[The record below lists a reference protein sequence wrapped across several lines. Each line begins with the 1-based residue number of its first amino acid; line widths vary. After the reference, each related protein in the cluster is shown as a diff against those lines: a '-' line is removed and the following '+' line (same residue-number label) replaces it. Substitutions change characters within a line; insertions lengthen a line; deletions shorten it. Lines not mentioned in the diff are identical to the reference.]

1 MSANLLFQSFAGG
14 EITPELLGRLDLGKY
29 QVGLAQCR
37 NFLVLPHGPIQ
48 NRMGTAY
55 VLEAKDSANRV
66 RIIPFAFSDTQT
78 MILEFGHQYIRFHTN
93 GATLLEA
100 AKNITGITQPAGVV
114 SIVGH
119 GWSNGDV
126 VYQAGIGGMTQLN
139 GRYVVISDAAADTY
153 RMKDFAGAYI
163 TTGSYGAYTAGGTA
177 ARVYTL
183 ASSYQSADLFD
194 LHYTQDADVLTI
206 AHPSYATAELRRA
219 SAVSWSLANVSF
231 APTVAAPAAPTLTT
245 AGPGGGSPIDNKYVI
260 TAVAANLLE
269 ESLASAVATSNYDLT
284 VANNTITVAPS
295 AALPAT
301 VTRFNIYKLR
311 QGLYGY
317 IGQCTPT
324 GVFIDNN
331 ILPDVT
337 KTPPEGLIT
346 LNTGANLYPSA
357 VTYHEQRRVFAA
369 TNTVPQS
376 FWMTRTGTESN
387 LTSSIPSQADDAIDG
402 RIKAREQNRIRHLVP
417 LSDLIA
423 LTASGVWRISSGEA
437 PAITPDT
444 LSVKTQG
451 NAGASNVQ
459 PVITTGSILY
469 SQARGAHIRELAY
482 NQDKG
487 GYSTVDMSIMAPHL
501 FDGFTIADLAYTAA
515 PLQALWAVRSDGAL
529 LGMTY
534 VPDHQV
540 YAWHKHDTDGLYESV
555 AAVAEGNDDALYCVV
570 RRTLNGR
577 TARYIERM
585 ASRLFTAKADAFIV
599 DCGLTYSG
607 AATATITGL
616 HHLEGETVSIL
627 ADGAVE
633 TQQVVTAGAVT
644 LSAAAAKVHIGLP
657 ITADAA
663 LLPLWFMKAAALGQG
678 TMKNVSKVYVRT
690 HQTSGLKAGPDV
702 NHLVEIPQRQ
712 AENYDA
718 PPALRTE
725 MRELTIS
732 PSWNQSGSVV
742 FRQSDPLP
750 VTILGVALEV
760 AAGG

>member
-66 RIIPFAFSDTQT
+66 RVIPFAFSDTQT
-78 MILEFGHQYIRFHTN
+78 MILEFGHQYIRLHTN

-114 SIVGH
+114 SSVGH

-206 AHPSYATAELRRA
+206 SHPSYATAELRRA

-231 APTVAAPAAPTLTT
+231 APTVTAPAAPTLTT

-269 ESLASAVATSNYDLT
+269 ESLASAVATSSYDLT
-284 VANNTITVAPS
+284 VAGNTITVAPS
-295 AALPAT
+295 APLPAT

-324 GVFIDNN
+324 GVFIDSN

-337 KTPPEGLIT
+337 KTPPEALIT

-459 PVITTGSILY
+459 PAITTGSILY

-501 FDGFTIADLAYTAA
+501 FDGYTIADLAYTAA

-540 YAWHKHDTDGLYESV
+540 YAWHQHDTDGLYESV

-633 TQQVVTAGAVT
+633 TPQVVTAGAVT

-678 TMKNVSKVYVRT
+678 TVKNVSKVYVRT

-702 NHLVEIPQRQ
+702 NHLTEIPQRL
-712 AENYDA
+712 AETYDT

-725 MRELTIS
+725 MHGLTIS

-750 VTILGVALEV
+750 VTILSVALEV